1 MIFQGLSVA
10 RNCLRPETGPLTILD
25 IKRELL
31 CNFTKKKLMVAILWE
46 IVARVRNFQ
55 LLLNSKSS
63 RLLSIIFLKIC

>member
-10 RNCLRPETGPLTILD
+10 RNCLRPETGPLTIFD

-31 CNFTKKKLMVAILWE
+31 CNFTKKKLMVAILWK

>member
-31 CNFTKKKLMVAILWE
+31 CNFTKKKINGRYFMGDSGTGQK
-46 IVARVRNFQ
+46 F
-55 LLLNSKSS
+55 
-63 RLLSIIFLKIC
+63 SITIEF